1 MTCHSEIVKLRVN
14 KQDLL
19 ESNLENYEI
28 IAIDEPRDYSKDEI
42 WQALSKQSRKAYKEL
57 KNREYD
63 LRHEK
68 NQQNQ

>member
-1 MTCHSEIVKLRVN
+1 MEVVKLKVL

-42 WQALSKQSRKAYKEL
+42 WQALYRKSRKAYKEL

-63 LRHEK
+63 LRHE
-68 NQQNQ
+68 NQQNK

>member
-1 MTCHSEIVKLRVN
+1 MTCPSEIVKLRVL

-42 WQALSKQSRKAYKEL
+42 WQALYRKSRKAYKDL

-63 LRHEK
+63 LRHE
-68 NQQNQ
+68 NQQNK

>member
-1 MTCHSEIVKLRVN
+1 MKSGKP
-14 KQDLL
+14 
-19 ESNLENYEI
+19 EI

-42 WQALSKQSRKAYKEL
+42 WQALSKQSRKAYKDL

-68 NQQNQ
+68 NQQN